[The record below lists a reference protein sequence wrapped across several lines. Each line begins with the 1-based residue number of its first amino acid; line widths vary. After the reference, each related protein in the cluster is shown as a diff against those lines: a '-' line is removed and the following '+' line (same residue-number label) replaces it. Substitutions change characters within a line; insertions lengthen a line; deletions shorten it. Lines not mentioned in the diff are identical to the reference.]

1 MKKYKLI
8 CYMRIDTEDSPLM
21 DLTEAEEE
29 KEQSERFFP
38 ENRYEIQEVE
48 DDA

>member
-1 MKKYKLI
+1 MKKYKLV
-8 CYMRIDTEDSPLM
+8 CYMKIDAEDCPLM

-29 KEQSERFFP
+29 KEQSERMFP
-38 ENRYEIQEVE
+38 ENRYEIEEVN